1 MFYIQESRDITV
13 SLNTEIL
20 EKPWKSI
27 KVTPFHKMARW
38 IEYQPKSNKKNTF
51 PFFTYTVV

>member
-1 MFYIQESRDITV
+1 MFYMQECRDIIV

-27 KVTPFHKMARW
+27 KVTPFHGRFCEGLLSENDFEAVLANFCC
-38 IEYQPKSNKKNTF
+38 YD
-51 PFFTYTVV
+51 